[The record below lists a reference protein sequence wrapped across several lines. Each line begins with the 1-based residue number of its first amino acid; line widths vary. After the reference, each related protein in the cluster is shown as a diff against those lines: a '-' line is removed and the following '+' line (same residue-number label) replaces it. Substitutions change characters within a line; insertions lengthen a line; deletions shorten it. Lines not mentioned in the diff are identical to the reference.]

1 MLPPVDVVQPKEK
14 AATKAPAKK
23 KAVAKK
29 SAPKAPP
36 PAEPTPVAAD
46 EPVDAPPA
54 EATAPTRPGTGTMT
68 SGTVN
73 MSPVSGSDL
82 PIEKVPTSVGRAS
95 SEDFARTR
103 ETGIPQA
110 LQSTVPGVFMNDTQG
125 NVFQGGVQYRGFES
139 SPINGAPQ
147 GIAVYQN
154 GTRINEVFGDVVNW
168 DFIASNAVDSITVL
182 GANPVYGLNAIGG
195 AIGITMR
202 DGFNF
207 QGAEFDTRFGSYG
220 RAQGSAAAGAQSGNW
235 GIFGAIEGIKDDG
248 FRDFGDSEI
257 KRMYADLGYRSQRS
271 EFHLSFTGAKN
282 EVGVTAAAPYEIL
295 DLDWSNT
302 FTSPQINENEMAMVQ
317 LSGVVKATD
326 TLRLAGQAYYRRFK
340 QKKIDGNILEV
351 DACAD
356 DPLTPLVNEAD
367 LVCVEDED
375 GGPPEPLETADGG
388 NLLIADF
395 PDAPFGVIDK
405 VDQDNESFGGSAQ
418 AVDRSNLFGF
428 RNQFLVGTSW
438 DHGQVGY
445 QTASEFGT
453 FGPKFVVSGTGII
466 LGGEDFY
473 GRDIETTSDY
483 FGVYFTNTTD
493 LTDRLA
499 LTLGGRYNYARL
511 ELDNQF
517 VPDGEEDTLSGTHTF
532 TRFNPTAGLTY
543 QLAPGLTAFGGYSE
557 ANRAPTAAELSCADP
572 DAPCLIESLLVA
584 DPPLDQ
590 VVSRTFELGLRG
602 HVATFGREH
611 ALSWSLAGFHTNNED
626 DIISIA
632 SPQNGR
638 GFFDN
643 IGETERQGIEAALQY
658 RNRALLTYAS
668 YAFTDATFQETLEIS
683 APDNP
688 AAVPCVD
695 TPAQNCVNVSPD
707 DRLPGIP
714 RHKFKAGFDYSITS
728 KWKFGV
734 DMIAASDQ
742 RFFGDE
748 GGDNKPL
755 PGFAKFNLH
764 SSYDLTDNI
773 QIYGLVDNVFDTRY
787 GLFGTYYNSE
797 AAEDASVSYD
807 PDIFEDSPQRT
818 KVPAP
823 PVTAYGGVKVRF

>member
-1 MLPPVDVVQPKEK
+1 MTAYSPRIALAVCALGLLSTGAMAQGAAPAPKETPPAAAQPAPPAAGQDVLPPVDVVQPKEK
-14 AATKAPAKK
+14 AAAKAPAKK

-54 EATAPTRPGTGTMT
+54 EATAPPLRPGSGTMT

-351 DACAD
+351 DQ
-356 DPLTPLVNEAD
+356 
-367 LVCVEDED
+367 D
-375 GGPPEPLETADGG
+375 G
-388 NLLIADF
+388 
-395 PDAPFGVIDK
+395 
-405 VDQDNESFGGSAQ
+405 
-418 AVDRSNLFGF
+418 
-428 RNQFLVGTSW
+428 W
-438 DHGQVGY
+438 
-445 QTASEFGT
+445 
-453 FGPKFVVSGTGII
+453 
-466 LGGEDFY
+466 
-473 GRDIETTSDY
+473 
-483 FGVYFTNTTD
+483 
-493 LTDRLA
+493 
-499 LTLGGRYNYARL
+499 
-511 ELDNQF
+511 
-517 VPDGEEDTLSGTHTF
+517 
-532 TRFNPTAGLTY
+532 
-543 QLAPGLTAFGGYSE
+543 
-557 ANRAPTAAELSCADP
+557 
-572 DAPCLIESLLVA
+572 
-584 DPPLDQ
+584 
-590 VVSRTFELGLRG
+590 
-602 HVATFGREH
+602 
-611 ALSWSLAGFHTNNED
+611 
-626 DIISIA
+626 
-632 SPQNGR
+632 
-638 GFFDN
+638 
-643 IGETERQGIEAALQY
+643 
-658 RNRALLTYAS
+658 
-668 YAFTDATFQETLEIS
+668 
-683 APDNP
+683 
-688 AAVPCVD
+688 
-695 TPAQNCVNVSPD
+695 
-707 DRLPGIP
+707 
-714 RHKFKAGFDYSITS
+714 
-728 KWKFGV
+728 
-734 DMIAASDQ
+734 
-742 RFFGDE
+742 
-748 GGDNKPL
+748 
-755 PGFAKFNLH
+755 
-764 SSYDLTDNI
+764 
-773 QIYGLVDNVFDTRY
+773 
-787 GLFGTYYNSE
+787 
-797 AAEDASVSYD
+797 
-807 PDIFEDSPQRT
+807 
-818 KVPAP
+818 
-823 PVTAYGGVKVRF
+823 